1 MIYWMVFLLSLF
13 VLFVYSRVDYTKST
27 FCKFYVFIIIA
38 LGVFRDTT
46 IGTDIMLSGGGHYYA
61 LWKSPLSGLT
71 HSEYGFLVLT
81 SYLKTLVNSYYFYY
95 GSIFAMT
102 MGMYFFA
109 AKKFGINPA
118 IFFSIFFISSTITS
132 SYNIIRQI
140 FTLSACVL
148 VFSYFL
154 YDVNFETGKNARIS
168 YFKIAIYE
176 MLIML
181 LAIGFHTSTIILV
194 LLPLFHISYIQKFLS
209 RDAVLWILLVLV
221 VIVNFRYSDQIQE
234 YVIMANS
241 VLGLGE
247 RADFWAEVVENYG
260 ENINSSH
267 GIGTTIIFGSI
278 AILASRG
285 KRNLLFFIGFIGLL
299 LSNLASVSLG
309 TVGRV
314 FNNLS
319 IFLIFY
325 YAQIFGELLNSYTIY
340 KTDFRWAIVM
350 LFIITWTYN
359 FYIMTIMSPS
369 ISPYKTYLF

>member
-1 MIYWMVFLLSLF
+1 MIYWMLFLLSLF

-27 FCKFYVFIIIA
+27 FCRFYVLIIIS

-61 LWKSPLSGLT
+61 LWKSPFSGLT

-102 MGMYFFA
+102 MGMYLLA

-118 IFFSIFFISSTITS
+118 IFFSVFFVSSTITS

-148 VFSYFL
+148 VFSYLL
-154 YDVNFETGKNARIS
+154 YDVNFETGRNARIS

-181 LAIGFHTSTIILV
+181 LAIGFHTSAIILV
-194 LLPLFHISYIQKFLS
+194 LLPLFHISYIQKYLS
-209 RDAVLWILLVLV
+209 WDAVLWILLVLV
-221 VIVNFRYSDQIQE
+221 VIVRFRYSDQIQE
-234 YVIMANS
+234 FVIMANS

-247 RADFWAEVVENYG
+247 RADFWTEFIENYG
-260 ENINSSH
+260 DRIESSH
-267 GIGTTIIFGSI
+267 GVGSTIISGTI

-285 KRNLLFFIGFIGLL
+285 RRNILFYIGFIGLL
-299 LSNLASVSLG
+299 LSNLASVNLG
-309 TVGRV
+309 VVSR
-314 FNNLS
+314 FFSNIS

-325 YAQIFGELLNSYTIY
+325 YAQIFGEILKSYTIY
-340 KTDFRWAIVM
+340 KIDFRWAIVM

-359 FYIMTIMSPS
+359 FYKMTIMSPS